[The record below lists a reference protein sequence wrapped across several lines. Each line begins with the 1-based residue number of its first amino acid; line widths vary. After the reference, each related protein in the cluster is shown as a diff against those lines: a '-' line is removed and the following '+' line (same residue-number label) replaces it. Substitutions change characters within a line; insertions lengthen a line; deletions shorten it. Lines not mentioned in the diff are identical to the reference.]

1 LIFRKQNGPKDKC
14 WGLSEGL
21 FDNEQN
27 QGAARMKPL
36 IALAAVLISATPASA
51 DESHPERVTWS
62 CPDGAIVR
70 LEVSY
75 DGPNADTDP
84 YEETTTIRFESP
96 PPKGFNFHFRSV
108 GDDAPY
114 KWDAWLNGEPC
125 SKSLN

>member
-1 LIFRKQNGPKDKC
+1 
-14 WGLSEGL
+14 
-21 FDNEQN
+21 
-27 QGAARMKPL
+27 MKPL
-36 IALAAVLISATPASA
+36 IALAAILISATPASA

-70 LEVSY
+70 LEVRY
-75 DGPNADTDP
+75 GPHGPNADTDP